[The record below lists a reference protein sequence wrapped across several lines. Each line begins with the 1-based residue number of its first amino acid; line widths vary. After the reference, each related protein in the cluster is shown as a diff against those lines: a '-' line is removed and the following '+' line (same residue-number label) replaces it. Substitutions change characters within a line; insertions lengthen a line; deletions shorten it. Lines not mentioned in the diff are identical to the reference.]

1 MPDNL
6 KTTPEAD
13 LAFLRSIVRGENTGK
28 ATLTLGV
35 AYLAGG
41 LLYGLQC
48 LFHIGQMIG
57 LVRWPDLANLIFL
70 VGISVAF
77 LCVLTWA
84 IREDRKVGSAGPI
97 MTRTLNAAFS
107 GSGMANLAI
116 IIVFGVGA
124 ARDQDFAIWLYYPAM
139 IFALQAAAWYV
150 AWSLRRKRWMLAVS
164 AGGWLTAV
172 ALGVLV
178 RDPPAYLLV
187 CTAALFGL
195 FAAPGWLM
203 TQAALRARDHAQD
216 AD

>member
-1 MPDNL
+1 MPDPS
-6 KTTPEAD
+6 KSSPEAD
-13 LAFLRSIVRGENTGK
+13 LAFLRSIVRGENTGR

-41 LLYGLQC
+41 GFYGLQC
-48 LFHIGQMIG
+48 LFHIGQMVG
-57 LVRWPDLANLIFL
+57 LIRWPDLANM
-70 VGISVAF
+70 AF
-77 LCVLTWA
+77 LIGVSVGFLIVLTWA
-84 IREDRKVGSAGPI
+84 ILEDRKVGRAGPI

-124 ARDQDFAIWLYYPAM
+124 ARDGDFAIWLYYPAM

-150 AWSLRRKRWMLAVS
+150 AWSLRRKGWMLATS
-164 AGGWLTAV
+164 IGGWLTAV

-178 RDPPAYLLV
+178 RDPPVYLLV
-187 CTAALFGL
+187 CTVALFAL
-195 FAAPGWLM
+195 FAAPGWIM
-203 TQAALRARDHAQD
+203 TRAALKARDAVA

>member
-1 MPDNL
+1 MPDKSNS
-6 KTTPEAD
+6 TPEAD
-13 LAFLRSIVRGENTGK
+13 LAFLRSIVRGENTGR

-48 LFHIGQMIG
+48 LFHIGQMVG
-57 LVRWPDLANLIFL
+57 LIRWPDLANMAFLIG
-70 VGISVAF
+70 VTVAF
-77 LCVLTWA
+77 LIVLTWA
-84 IREDRKVGSAGPI
+84 ILEDRKVGNAGPI

-124 ARDQDFAIWLYYPAM
+124 ARDQDFGIWLYYPAM

-150 AWSLRRKRWMLAVS
+150 AWSLRRKGWMLATS
-164 AGGWLTAV
+164 IGGWLTAV
-172 ALGVLV
+172 GLGVLV
-178 RDPPAYLLV
+178 RDPPVYLLV
-187 CTAALFGL
+187 CTAALFLL
-195 FAAPGWLM
+195 FAAPGWIM
-203 TQAALRARDHAQD
+203 TRAALKARDAVA